1 MLSSLETISSKT
13 KTGLIPDFIWV
24 DESGARVVKP
34 YTISNQFDSTY
45 SYNACRLPYNLTQSN
60 DEKESESP

>member
-1 MLSSLETISSKT
+1 M
-13 KTGLIPDFIWV
+13 
-24 DESGARVVKP
+24 VKP

-60 DEKESESP
+60 DEKSQRVLSKLLDFFMTQKNVFSNYNLVW